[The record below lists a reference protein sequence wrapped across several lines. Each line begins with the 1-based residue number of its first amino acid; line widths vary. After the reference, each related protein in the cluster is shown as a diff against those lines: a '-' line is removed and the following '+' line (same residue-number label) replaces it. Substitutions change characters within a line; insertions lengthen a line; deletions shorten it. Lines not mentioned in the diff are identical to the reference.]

1 VSGSMRA
8 CARTEV
14 GSKHVR
20 YVIASGTSVA
30 AGQIALALCFGVARS
45 PAELSNL
52 VGFAVGAVVSYTMNR
67 RWTWGVTGRSRFLR
81 EIVPFASL
89 AVAGLVLSTVAVA
102 RPRRR
107 PGGAR
112 PRGPTRP

>member
-1 VSGSMRA
+1 
-8 CARTEV
+8 
-14 GSKHVR
+14 
-20 YVIASGTSVA
+20 
-30 AGQIALALCFGVARS
+30 
-45 PAELSNL
+45 
-52 VGFAVGAVVSYTMNR
+52 
-67 RWTWGVTGRSRFLR
+67 VTGRSRFLR